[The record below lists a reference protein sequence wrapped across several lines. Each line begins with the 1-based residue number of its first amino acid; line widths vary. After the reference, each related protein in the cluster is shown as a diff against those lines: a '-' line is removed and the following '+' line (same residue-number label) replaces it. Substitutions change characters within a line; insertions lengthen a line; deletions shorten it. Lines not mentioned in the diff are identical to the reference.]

1 MANKFYNYR
10 VRAVQTAAANPVPQG
25 GTGYLDFTNTGS
37 YKQFGDVVSI
47 VNGSEDRFTYRITA
61 ANEGSKY
68 EYGIGYITDV
78 SSSLRLTRETVYS
91 SSQGNNDKVA
101 WITADGSLTLDMM
114 VPHPN
119 HVSSTRMNSNATV
132 DNIGA
137 TYFVD
142 ATGDL
147 VLTLPE
153 IGSTDDTVAIN
164 FLITSLSGSQ
174 NERTDAVTLTAAG
187 SNTVNSTGTYSI
199 SRKNDLITIISDI
212 DNTNWIVLD
221 GESDAA
227 ASSGPDGSIQLSD
240 GGVLGN
246 DTGLYYV
253 DNSLFVGGSGTSTA
267 SIQLTAASGATFNL
281 QNSPVDFAV
290 HSSGASNTLF
300 VDGSENRV
308 GVRTNSP
315 LDIVHINTTGVGGLL
330 ISNTGTGGIPVAT
343 FKNSNPDFADGTDVG
358 RLDFIGVDDGSNDT
372 TYARILVE
380 ADDETNGSEEGRID
394 LYVNH
399 NGTLQ
404 AISKLTYDDI
414 QIGPNN
420 IASGGMIIG
429 GSNTNEGDNVVLGY
443 LNTNCGTTSVSIG
456 HSNTI
461 NSGSYGGVIGTNH
474 TVSGSYLWV
483 FGGSGFSA
491 TSNNE
496 TYLVGNNNNYIKINH
511 SNQERISAYVDTTG
525 TDFNIVNTRVSSS
538 GVQHKQNF
546 VFTNSS
552 GTAKTGLIY
561 GVEVIDPTNGSED
574 TSFFVKTLESGA
586 LNSVIDIGPTYVNI
600 SNVTGLN
607 SAILVGHDL
616 SITGNGAD
624 TVVVGMA
631 NIIDNNVGN
640 NTIVGHANDLTT
652 SGNSYNVT
660 LGNSNIVDENYTT
673 TVGTSNRNS
682 GLYSAVVGYNN
693 GIYGEN
699 ISAVGVNNDVS
710 GNNCSVIGYNNN
722 LDNNGIYV
730 IGQGNTSVYS
740 GVHMIGNDI
749 TATGHNHTII
759 QNDVVIIT
767 GTTVRFDASVNL
779 GGDDIASSGDNVSIF
794 VNDAGY
800 VTSDAYVTG
809 VSYTT
814 GVSSG
819 TLVLSHHSGTV
830 TGILNGVIHTG
841 QNVSV
846 LVNDTGYLVSGSSN
860 VSELVNDIGY
870 ITSSDFAV
878 PKLTFRVAYD
888 GVNNRYTVSGAGTTG
903 EINPTLYLH
912 RGVSYDF
919 IHVGNDGGFT
929 IQTGSVSLSAPNYSD
944 YNLGLTNNTGGIGDT
959 ISWTVRQD
967 TPIVHDDGTGLWN
980 VPSSANGAYITGRYA
995 HTGSPHSV
1003 FGYIY
1008 IV

>member
-1 MANKFYNYR
+1 MSNKFYNYR
-10 VRAVQTAAANPVPQG
+10 VRAVQPSAIGG
-25 GTGYLDFTNTGS
+25 GTGYLDFQNTGS
-37 YKQFGDVVSI
+37 YKQFDSVVSI
-47 VNGSEDRFTYRITA
+47 VAGSEDRFTYRITS

-68 EYGIGYITDV
+68 EYGVGYITDV
-78 SSSLRLTRETVYS
+78 SSTLRLTREKVYS
-91 SSQGNNDKVA
+91 SSQGNDDKVIWVA
-101 WITADGSLTLDMM
+101 NDGPLTLDMM

-119 HVSSTRMNSNATV
+119 YISNTRINSNTAI

-137 TYFVD
+137 TYFID
-142 ATGDL
+142 ASGNLSLDL
-147 VLTLPE
+147 PGIDRDSVE
-153 IGSTDDTVAIN
+153 INLI
-164 FLITSLSGSQ
+164 ITSLSGSE
-174 NERTDAVTLTAAG
+174 NERTDAVVLTPDGA
-187 SNTVNSTGTYSI
+187 NTVNGTGTYSI
-199 SRKNDLITIISDI
+199 SRKNDLVTLVSDL
-212 DNTNWIVLD
+212 DNNNWIVLD
-221 GESDAA
+221 AESDAA
-227 ASSGPDGSIQLSD
+227 SSSGPNGSVQLSS
-240 GGVLGN
+240 GGVLGS

-253 DNSLFVGGSGTSTA
+253 NNSLFIGGSGESTA
-267 SIQLTAASGATFNL
+267 SIQLTASSGATFNL
-281 QNSPVDFAV
+281 QNGSMDFAV
-290 HSSGASNTLF
+290 NANGASNTLF
-300 VDGSENRV
+300 VDGSTNRV
-308 GVRTNSP
+308 GIRTNSP
-315 LDIVHINTTGVGGLL
+315 LDILHINTTGVGGIF
-330 ISNTGTGGIPVAT
+330 ISNTGVGGIPTAT
-343 FKNSNPDFADGTDVG
+343 FKNSDPNFTDGTDIGKVE
-358 RLDFIGVDDGSNDT
+358 FIGVDSASNDT
-372 TYARILVE
+372 TYVRIVAE
-380 ADDETNGSEEGRID
+380 ADDETDGSEEGRLD
-394 LYVNH
+394 FYVNH

-404 AISKLTYDDI
+404 AISKLTYDDV

-420 IASGGMIIG
+420 TASGGVVLG
-429 GSNTNEGDNVVLGY
+429 SSNTNEGDNVVLGY
-443 LNTNCGTTSVSIG
+443 SNNNCGTSSISVG
-456 HSNTI
+456 HSNVI
-461 NSGSYGGVIGTNH
+461 SSGSYGGVFGKNH
-474 TVSGSYLWV
+474 SVSGSHMWL
-483 FGGSGFSA
+483 FGGSGFAVTGNYS
-491 TSNNE
+491 
-496 TYLVGNNNNYIKINH
+496 TYLVGDNNNYIKIDHN
-511 SNQERISAYVDTTG
+511 SQERVSAYVNTTG
-525 TDFNIVNTRVSSS
+525 TDFNIVNTRVSTP
-538 GVQHKQNF
+538 GVEHKQNF
-546 VFTNSS
+546 VFYNSS
-552 GTAKTGLIY
+552 GIAKTGLIY
-561 GVEVIDPTNGSED
+561 GIEVIDPAAGSED
-574 TSFFVKTLESGA
+574 TSFFVKILESGE
-586 LNSVIDIGPTYVNI
+586 LNTVIDIGPTYVNV

-607 SAILVGHDL
+607 SAILLGHDL

-640 NTIVGHANDLTT
+640 NTIVGHSNDLTT

-682 GLYSAVVGYNN
+682 GIYSAVVGYNN

-800 VTSDAYVTG
+800 VTGDAYVTG

-846 LVNDTGYLVSGSSN
+846 LVNDANYLVSGTSN
-860 VSELVNDIGY
+860 VSELVNDTGY

-878 PKLTFRVAYD
+878 PKLNITFNYNVGGY
-888 GVNNRYTVSGAGTTG
+888 YEVSGAGTTG
-903 EINPTLYLH
+903 EINPALYLH
-912 RGVSYDF
+912 RGFSYDLN
-919 IHVGNDGGFT
+919 HVGSAGKLIIT
-929 IQTGSVSLSAPNYSD
+929 TGTASLSNYAT
-944 YNLGLTNNTGGIGDT
+944 YNEGITNNTGVLNDT

-967 TPIVHDDGTGLWN
+967 TPIVHDSGSGLWN
-980 VPSSANGAYITGRYA
+980 IPSAANGVPITGRYCSQSNPQ
-995 HTGSPHSV
+995 TQG
-1003 FGYIY
+1003 GYIY